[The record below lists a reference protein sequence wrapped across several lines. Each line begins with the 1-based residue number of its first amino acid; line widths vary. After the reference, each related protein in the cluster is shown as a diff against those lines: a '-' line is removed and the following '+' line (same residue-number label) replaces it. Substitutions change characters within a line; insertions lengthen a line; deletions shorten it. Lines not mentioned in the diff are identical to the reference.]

1 MSRVLILPG
10 LFGSGEG
17 HWQRYW
23 LQDQPDGHVVD
34 QDDWDHPN
42 LRDWMEKLEAALD
55 EAGDAY
61 IVAHS
66 LGCLLAARLAS
77 RPAARRV
84 KGALLVAPC
93 DLPATEAL
101 HAGHLSFGSMPT
113 ETLPFPSMTI
123 GSLNDIYM
131 TLDRLT
137 MFGRLWNSDIKNIG
151 LAGHI
156 NVASGFGRWPS
167 GYALL
172 ETLKARARHRR
183 PHVFPSAT
191 AATA

>member
-1 MSRVLILPG
+1 
-10 LFGSGEG
+10 
-17 HWQRYW
+17 
-23 LQDQPDGHVVD
+23 
-34 QDDWDHPN
+34 
-42 LRDWMEKLEAALD
+42 
-55 EAGDAY
+55 
-61 IVAHS
+61 
-66 LGCLLAARLAS
+66 
-77 RPAARRV
+77 
-84 KGALLVAPC
+84 
-93 DLPATEAL
+93 
-101 HAGHLSFGSMPT
+101 
-113 ETLPFPSMTI
+113 
-123 GSLNDIYM
+123 
-131 TLDRLT
+131 